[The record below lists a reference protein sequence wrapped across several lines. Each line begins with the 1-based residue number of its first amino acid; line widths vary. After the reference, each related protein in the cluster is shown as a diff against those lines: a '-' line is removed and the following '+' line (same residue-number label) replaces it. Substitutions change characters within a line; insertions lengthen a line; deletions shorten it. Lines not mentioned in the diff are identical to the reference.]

1 VGAVLALVD
10 PAQRGNV
17 LGVHDF
23 RVAARSLRA
32 ALRTLTR
39 RADAPL
45 VEQTK
50 SSLRVA
56 IRTLADVRDRDV
68 GRSLIAKL
76 KSGPAIDPGLKRRI
90 LGLSD
95 SDRRV
100 ALIHSETRWP
110 KKLDRQLITLLRRG
124 EASVERVIRRT
135 RAEAWQQ
142 RRRAIDVLNILGRR
156 YSPVR
161 LHELRR
167 RVRAIR
173 YALEVLAEV
182 DSGANSRVIVLK
194 PLQSA
199 LGDAQDNIVLSRWLA
214 SQAARFRRR
223 DPVLSNALGQQS
235 VHFRSR
241 SAGAHASFLTLK
253 PKAILEGLALHVDP
267 HSESP
272 PPASGRRQ
280 RRPPSTPR
288 TRTRRSGR
296 PEGPPARRR
305 NARS

>member
-1 VGAVLALVD
+1 VLSLVD
-10 PAQRGNV
+10 PAQRGEV
-17 LGVHDF
+17 AGVHDF

-32 ALRTLTR
+32 GLRTLAR
-39 RADAPL
+39 RVDAPL

-50 SSLRVA
+50 RSLRVA

-76 KSGPAIDPGLKRRI
+76 KSGAAIDPGAKRRI

-124 EASVERVIRRT
+124 EASVETVIRRT

-142 RRRAIDVLNILGRR
+142 RRRAIDVLNILDRR

-182 DSGANSRVIVLK
+182 DSGANSRVVLLK

-214 SQAARFRRR
+214 SQSARFRHQ
-223 DPVLSNALGQQS
+223 DPPLSDALRQQA
-235 VHFRSR
+235 VHFRAQSVR
-241 SAGAHASFLTLK
+241 AHASFLTLK
-253 PKAILEGLALHVDP
+253 PKAILERLALHVDP
-267 HSESP
+267 HRESP
-272 PPASGRRQ
+272 PPAKGRRQ
-280 RRPPSTPR
+280 GRTPSNPGTPTKRSRRR
-288 TRTRRSGR
+288 AGR
-296 PEGPPARRR
+296 PARRG
-305 NARS
+305 NVA